1 MCCVGRLH
9 FICLAEENED
19 EKSSLSLRKAA
30 AVQYIHS
37 GETEKKVR
45 INIGSGTKVE
55 RKNLDEM
62 DDTVTAEKNKKNKKR
77 KSTMHQTKE

>member
-1 MCCVGRLH
+1 M
-9 FICLAEENED
+9 
-19 EKSSLSLRKAA
+19 
-30 AVQYIHS
+30 QYIHS

-62 DDTVTAEKNKKNKKR
+62 DDIVTAEKKKKKKKR
-77 KSTMHQTKE
+77 GNQRCIKQRNDG

>member
-1 MCCVGRLH
+1 M
-9 FICLAEENED
+9 
-19 EKSSLSLRKAA
+19 
-30 AVQYIHS
+30 QYIHS

-62 DDTVTAEKNKKNKKR
+62 DDIVTAEKKR
-77 KSTMHQTKE
+77 KRGNQRCIKQRNDG

>member
-1 MCCVGRLH
+1 M
-9 FICLAEENED
+9 
-19 EKSSLSLRKAA
+19 
-30 AVQYIHS
+30 QYIHS

-62 DDTVTAEKNKKNKKR
+62 DDIVTAEKKKGKKKEEINDASNKGMMGKDYER
-77 KSTMHQTKE
+77 

>member
-1 MCCVGRLH
+1 M
-9 FICLAEENED
+9 
-19 EKSSLSLRKAA
+19 
-30 AVQYIHS
+30 QYIHS

-62 DDTVTAEKNKKNKKR
+62 DDIVTAEKKR
-77 KSTMHQTKE
+77 KKKKEEINDASNKGMMGKDYER

>member
-1 MCCVGRLH
+1 M
-9 FICLAEENED
+9 
-19 EKSSLSLRKAA
+19 
-30 AVQYIHS
+30 QYIHS

-62 DDTVTAEKNKKNKKR
+62 DDIVTAEKKRKKKR
-77 KSTMHQTKE
+77 GNQRCIKQRNDG

>member
-1 MCCVGRLH
+1 M
-9 FICLAEENED
+9 
-19 EKSSLSLRKAA
+19 
-30 AVQYIHS
+30 QYIHS

-62 DDTVTAEKNKKNKKR
+62 DDIVTAEKKR
-77 KSTMHQTKE
+77 KKKKGEINDASNKGMMGKDYER

>member
-1 MCCVGRLH
+1 M
-9 FICLAEENED
+9 
-19 EKSSLSLRKAA
+19 
-30 AVQYIHS
+30 QYIHS

-62 DDTVTAEKNKKNKKR
+62 DDIVTAEKKEKKKEEINDASNKGMMVKIMKGRKVVKGEKTLGQKR
-77 KSTMHQTKE
+77 RPSYLIM

>member
-1 MCCVGRLH
+1 M
-9 FICLAEENED
+9 
-19 EKSSLSLRKAA
+19 
-30 AVQYIHS
+30 QYIHS

-62 DDTVTAEKNKKNKKR
+62 DDIVTAEKKKKKKKKR

>member
-1 MCCVGRLH
+1 M
-9 FICLAEENED
+9 
-19 EKSSLSLRKAA
+19 
-30 AVQYIHS
+30 QYIHS

-62 DDTVTAEKNKKNKKR
+62 DDTVTAEKKEEINDASNKGMMGKDYER
-77 KSTMHQTKE
+77 

>member
-1 MCCVGRLH
+1 M
-9 FICLAEENED
+9 
-19 EKSSLSLRKAA
+19 
-30 AVQYIHS
+30 QYIHS

-62 DDTVTAEKNKKNKKR
+62 DDIVTAEKKKKKKKR